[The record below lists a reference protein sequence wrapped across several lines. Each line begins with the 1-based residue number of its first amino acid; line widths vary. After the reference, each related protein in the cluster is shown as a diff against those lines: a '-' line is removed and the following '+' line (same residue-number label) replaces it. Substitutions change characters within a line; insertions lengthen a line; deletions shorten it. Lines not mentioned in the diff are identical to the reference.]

1 MEQNVNNELSVD
13 ASTGVIP
20 KPPFH
25 QLIKREDSEW
35 MILGSV
41 LYHLRVIAVNC
52 MLLKAE
58 YSE

>member
-41 LYHLRVIAVNC
+41 LYHLRVIAC
-52 MLLKAE
+52 
-58 YSE
+58 S